1 MNIIHIERRN
11 KSRVLQIFHSSLH
24 SMEEEKEGVEFN
36 IVVRIIAIFGKIR
49 F

>member
-11 KSRVLQIFHSSLH
+11 KSRVLQIFHSPLR
-24 SMEEEKEGVEFN
+24 SMEEEEGVEFN